1 MKIDN
6 NKIIKTNIEVDQS
19 PNNYLFTD
27 SLIINK
33 SIAAIDEKPVFLNS
47 FDSTQ
52 INQSSLL
59 SCPSPY
65 NDRFELVSNTK

>member
-6 NKIIKTNIEVDQS
+6 NKIMKTNIEVDQS
-19 PNNYLFTD
+19 SNNYLFSD
-27 SLIINK
+27 SLINNQ
-33 SIAAIDEKPVFLNS
+33 SITAIDEKS
-47 FDSTQ
+47 FDSAQ

-65 NDRFELVSNTK
+65 NERFELISNLK

>member
-6 NKIIKTNIEVDQS
+6 NKIMKTNIEVDQS
-19 PNNYLFTD
+19 SNKYLFSD
-27 SLIINK
+27 SLINNQ
-33 SIAAIDEKPVFLNS
+33 SITAIDEKS
-47 FDSTQ
+47 FDPAQ

-65 NDRFELVSNTK
+65 NERFELVSNLK